1 MKTGRENIELQTSH
15 PNYGKVVKSADGRII
30 CHICGKPF
38 RKLGAHVVQK
48 HGITSWVYK
57 VMFGLDVIKGLVSDE
72 HRQHLSD
79 CAKRNYDVSIKKNL
93 IEGGTAT
100 RFAKHS
106 KEKKATWRL
115 YRTSL
120 STMPSWKKQTM
131 STCNFAISVGQT
143 WELGE
148 PCMKLPRKTSTR
160 MSSSTH
166 IPCYMTVKTTS

>member
-93 IEGGTAT
+93 IDGGTAT

-106 KEKKATWRL
+106 KGRVKAVVSEQTRLRLVEQGKRTIHSNSNRHEKNIHR
-115 YRTSL
+115 
-120 STMPSWKKQTM
+120 
-131 STCNFAISVGQT
+131 
-143 WELGE
+143 
-148 PCMKLPRKTSTR
+148 
-160 MSSSTH
+160 
-166 IPCYMTVKTTS
+166 